1 MKEVK
6 AGEIVKHMID
16 GYGIGLVLV
25 PPRNA
30 GKQGDGKVADVLT
43 QSGKVAKWFV
53 DLVQKP

>member
-6 AGEIVKHMID
+6 AGEIVKHVLD
-16 GYGIGLVLV
+16 GYGIGIVLV

-30 GKQGDGKVADVLT
+30 GKKADGKVVDVLT
-43 QSGKVAKWFV
+43 QSGRGAKWFV